1 MGIFERELQ
10 KKKKEKKKNV
20 VVGIKERPCNDSSF
34 NQSEEHGTCSS
45 RARAGAKAFKTVS
58 R

>member
-10 KKKKEKKKNV
+10 KKKEKKNV